1 MFIGSII
8 TNSSSIIKFLKES
21 RFAIYFTK
29 PQLHII
35 ALIMSAMIK
44 KGFVGKVT
52 DVADLMPFRHRTNI
66 GKFLS
71 KSPWNEDFIERALRN
86 LVIKKIWEISKAT
99 NNPIYIAIDDT
110 ISERTVPS
118 SKALKPIEKCSF
130 HNSHLKRKTVYGHQL
145 VTVMLICNDV
155 VMPYSIS
162 IYDKKIKSKIQ
173 MAVELINSLPSP
185 INEGYVLC
193 DSWYSSKKIFN
204 ASKKAGFKY
213 VGGLRTNR
221 VIYPTNHERLGIK
234 LNAFGKTL
242 TKEDVDLVKVGNS
255 EYYFYFYKGK
265 LNDLKEALI
274 VLSWS
279 KEALFKD
286 GCLRAFIGP
295 DSNMFLLE
303 LLNHYKHRWP
313 IEIFFRES
321 KKKLGLDAYQI
332 RSEKSIKRYLLVMMI
347 TYVYCGLKV
356 SEDTLKFSNGLKTA
370 RAQLEAEKI
379 TFIYEK
385 TQTGEPLNAILEL
398 FNVA

>member
-8 TNSSSIIKFLKES
+8 TETSSIIKFLKKS
-21 RFAIYFTK
+21 RIKLYFTK
-29 PQLHII
+29 PQLHIL

-44 KGFVGKVT
+44 MGFVGKVSNL
-52 DVADLMPFRHRTNI
+52 AELMPFRHRTSI

-71 KSPWNEDFIERALRN
+71 KSTWNEDYVEKALHK
-86 LVIKKIWEISKAT
+86 LVIKKIWDISK
-99 NNPIYIAIDDT
+99 NSGKPVYVAIDDT

-130 HNSHLKRKTVYGHQL
+130 HRSHLKKKTVYGHQL
-145 VTVMLICNDV
+145 VTVMLICDDV

-173 MAVELINSLPSP
+173 MAIELIKSLPSP

-193 DSWYSSKKIFN
+193 DSWYSCKKVFK
-204 ASKKAGFKY
+204 ASEKAGFNY

-221 VIYPTNHERLGIK
+221 VIYPSNHKRLGIK
-234 LNAFGKTL
+234 LNEFGKTL
-242 TKEDVDLVKVGNS
+242 TKEDVNLVKVGSS
-255 EYYFYFYKGK
+255 EFYVYSYIGK

-274 VLSWS
+274 VLSWP

-286 GCLRAFIGP
+286 GCLRAFISP
-295 DSNMFLLE
+295 NSKMSTLE

-313 IEIFFRES
+313 IEIFFRET
-321 KKKLGLDAYQI
+321 KKKLGLDDYQI
-332 RSEKSIKRYLLVMMI
+332 RSEQSIKRYLIIMMI
-347 TYVYCGLKV
+347 TYVYCGLEV
-356 SEDTLKFSNGLKTA
+356 SNGTLKFSDGLKIA

-385 TQTGEPLNAILEL
+385 TQLGEPLDTILKF

>member
-21 RFAIYFTK
+21 RFALYFTK

-52 DVADLMPFRHRTNI
+52 DVAELMPFRHRTNV

-71 KSPWNEDFIERALRN
+71 KSPWNEDYVERALRN

-99 NNPIYIAIDDT
+99 GKPIYVAIDDT

-145 VTVMLICNDV
+145 VTVMLICDDV

-173 MAVELINSLPSP
+173 MAIELINSLPSP

-193 DSWYSSKKIFN
+193 DSWYSCKKIFK
-204 ASKKAGFKY
+204 ASKDAGFKY

-221 VIYPTNHERLGIK
+221 VIYPTNYERLGIK
-234 LNAFGKTL
+234 LNNFGKTL

-255 EYYFYFYKGK
+255 EYYVYSYKGK
-265 LNDLKEALI
+265 LNDLKEAVI
-274 VLSWS
+274 ALSWP

-295 DSNMFLLE
+295 NQNMSVLE
-303 LLNHYKHRWP
+303 LLNHYTHRWP
-313 IEIFFRES
+313 IETFFRES
-321 KKKLGLDAYQI
+321 KKKLGLDDYQI
-332 RSEKSIKRYLLVMMI
+332 RSEQSIKRYLLVMMI
-347 TYVYCGLKV
+347 TYVYCGLEV
-356 SEDTLKFSNGLKTA
+356 SQDTLKFSKGLKTA

-385 TQTGEPLNAILEL
+385 TQAGEPLDAILEL
-398 FNVA
+398 FNAA